1 MLQVRPQIQ
10 LIHAVLY
17 NVTRA
22 KIRISIKLY
31 AVLQRRMLC
40 GRPWGISPAQGDQ
53 LQTAGK
59 FQVHQIFSRPYV
71 MIYSST
77 ISTGE
82 RYSKV

>member
-1 MLQVRPQIQ
+1 MPQVRPHIQ
-10 LIHAVLY
+10 LIHAALY

-53 LQTAGK
+53 HPTPGK
-59 FQVHQIFSRPYV
+59 FQVHQIFRRPNV

-77 ISTGE
+77 ISTDG